1 MMMIILL
8 SALIFVLA
16 AALLAIGV
24 IIKGKPLRGSCGGPK
39 PVGPNGEPLTCD
51 HCTCSHEESR
61 AGQKA

>member
-8 SALIFVLA
+8 SSLIFALA

-39 PVGPNGEPLTCD
+39 PDGPDGQPLTCD
-51 HCTCSHEESR
+51 HCTCSREDSQ
-61 AGQKA
+61 ASQKA